1 MKFTDAQLLALIHQY
16 AWTFTRISGVLMT
29 APILGSPRAPRR
41 IRLMLALLLTI
52 IMAPLTPLTTTSAL
66 FSAGWWLLTVEQ
78 LAFGIAIGFVLNI
91 AFEAVVMGGELI
103 SYGMGLSFAQLADP
117 ARGVSTPVIG
127 QFLMIL
133 VTLLFLSMN
142 GHLMLIEVL
151 AQSFHNIP
159 VGQGGLSAAHLGE
172 VIQWSGSIF
181 SGGVRLALP
190 VMVALLLVNLAFGVA
205 SRATPSLNLQSVGL
219 PISLIAGLLLLV
231 YSLPSLQG
239 VFESFLNDAWR
250 VIAVLIEAH

>member
-1 MKFTDAQLLALIHQY
+1 MALIQQY

-52 IMAPLTPLTTTSAL
+52 IMAPLTPIAASSAL
-66 FSAGWWLLTVEQ
+66 FSASWWLLTVEQ
-78 LAFGIAIGFVLNI
+78 LAFGIAIGFVLMI

-103 SYGMGLSFAQLADP
+103 SFGMGLSFAQLADP
-117 ARGVSTPVIG
+117 VRGVSTPVIG

-133 VTLLFLSMN
+133 VTLLFLSLN

-159 VGQGGLSAAHLGE
+159 VGQGGLSASRIGE
-172 VIQWSGSIF
+172 IIQWSGMIF

-190 VMVALLLVNLAFGVA
+190 VMVALLLVNLAFGIA

-219 PISLIAGLLLLV
+219 PTSLIAGLLLLW

-250 VIAVLIEAH
+250 VIAVLIAAH